1 MKFLRAHIADKLAA
15 ATIVFGLL
23 VTLIG
28 TGAQVLW
35 DKWESEQQ
43 LASNITGQIDDTIRA
58 IVAVVE
64 QNREADVQKVIDGLV
79 NDSSEINYAS
89 VLLSSG
95 SKYERVEDSD
105 APPGQL
111 INREFTFPESTW
123 RYGVLEVGSEAVYGP
138 GEMLQKI
145 RSGLLKTGL
154 KVFLVAGF
162 MFYLTQKLVTR
173 HLVSLA
179 SQIKEYDIA
188 GSQQRL
194 ELNRSNLDG
203 GDELDMLVDGINIM
217 QERGW
222 QAYNDL
228 GRSEQR
234 LLLFFEATEE
244 GILGVEKD
252 GKCSFAND
260 ACLRILGLDNYDEVL
275 GGDIRDYFSYQSF
288 NAEHAG
294 STMLIQEAYQHVA
307 AVESPDGILTRN
319 DGTTSYIS
327 LRVYPVFKDGAC
339 SGAIAFLRDISRER
353 QLNQERAMLSEA
365 VRQAP
370 IMVVITNPNYEIE
383 YVNPGV
389 LSTTGFSSRELMGKR
404 LDVLV
409 EFEDHLA
416 LKQVAEKLAE
426 GKPWQGMVNQRTKYG
441 QKLTVSA
448 ILSPIF
454 NSVGGGNNRV
464 CVFKDMTYELELQKQ
479 FVNSKKMEAVDRLS
493 SSIAHELGNPLFG
506 VRSVIKDLL
515 DRDNLDAKDKE
526 LLSMA
531 FDECKRMNQLVR
543 EMRSLD
549 SANEPEVQSHTIRE
563 IIEQVLM
570 LTKKSLNQSNV
581 EVVLDLTD
589 DLPPLLVDHKQL
601 VLAMSNI
608 VNNSIDSMSPDGGLF
623 TVRSFVENNKI
634 VICFGDSGEGIPQEH
649 RELIFEPFFSTKP
662 EVEGSG
668 LGLTIAYSIIRGLGG
683 DISVNSE
690 VGQGTIIYVR
700 LPVDQ

>member
-1 MKFLRAHIADKLAA
+1 MKFLRTHIADKLAA

-23 VTLIG
+23 VTLID
-28 TGAQVLW
+28 TGVQVLW
-35 DKWESEQQ
+35 DKWESEKQ
-43 LASNITGQIDDTIRA
+43 LESKINSQIDNTIRS
-58 IVAVVE
+58 IVTVVE
-64 QNREADVQKVIDGLV
+64 RNREDRVQDVVNTLV
-79 NDSSEINYAS
+79 TDSGEIAFAS

-95 SKYERVEDSD
+95 RKYKSEKKSETPVGKRIS
-105 APPGQL
+105 
-111 INREFTFPESTW
+111 REFTFPDSTW
-123 RYGVLEVGSEAVYGP
+123 RYGVLEVGSEPVYGP
-138 GEMLQKI
+138 GEMIHKI
-145 RSGLLKTGL
+145 QSGLLQTGL

-162 MFYLTQKLVTR
+162 MFYLTQKLITR

-179 SQIKEYDIA
+179 NQVKEYDIA
-188 GSQQRL
+188 GSQQKLGLQRTTF
-194 ELNRSNLDG
+194 DT

-244 GILGVEKD
+244 GIWGVEKD

-294 STMLIQEAYQHVA
+294 STMLIQEAYEHVA

-319 DGTTSYIS
+319 DGTTSYIA

-416 LKQVAEKLAE
+416 LKQMAEKLAA

-464 CVFKDMTYELELQKQ
+464 CVFKDMTYEIELQKQ

-506 VRSVIKDLL
+506 VRSVVKDLL
-515 DRDNLDAKDKE
+515 DRDNLDNKDKE

-563 IIEQVLM
+563 ILEQVLM
-570 LTKKSLNQSNV
+570 LTKQGLKQNKV

-601 VLAMSNI
+601 VLAMNNI

-623 TVRSFVENNKI
+623 TIRSFIENNKI

-649 RELIFEPFFSTKP
+649 KELIFEPFFSTKS

-690 VGQGTIIYVR
+690 VGQGTIFYLR
-700 LPVDQ
+700 LPIDQ